1 MVARL
6 PGLTFHLSQVSVN
19 SHPLPSAAKLSCHS
33 KNARTANTYTLYRA
47 QPAATVVNSRKLLL
61 TAPVQVSETLVAR
74 NPHVRC
80 SAFSTYLVPGQHT
93 SGYLHLAPSGC
104 CCRRRIYFGVFT
116 TFRLKVFIS
125 FYDFLQIRQARV
137 ILLAYFLGLLACPVL
152 RIRSVAQNVLLPP
165 WRVVLIYT
173 LASVLGGVAFSA
185 PGHER
190 MLHKNT
196 LLITILHKPS
206 TNFCI
211 HA

>member
-33 KNARTANTYTLYRA
+33 KNASTANTYTLYRA

-61 TAPVQVSETLVAR
+61 TAPVRVSETLVAR

-80 SAFSTYLVPGQHT
+80 SAFSAYLVPGQHT
-93 SGYLHLAPSGC
+93 SDYLHLAPSG
-104 CCRRRIYFGVFT
+104 RHIYFGVFT

-137 ILLAYFLGLLACPVL
+137 ILLAYFLGLPVPHY
-152 RIRSVAQNVLLPP
+152 VYGA
-165 WRVVLIYT
+165 
-173 LASVLGGVAFSA
+173 
-185 PGHER
+185 
-190 MLHKNT
+190 
-196 LLITILHKPS
+196 
-206 TNFCI
+206 
-211 HA
+211 

>member
-1 MVARL
+1 M
-6 PGLTFHLSQVSVN
+6 
-19 SHPLPSAAKLSCHS
+19 
-33 KNARTANTYTLYRA
+33 
-47 QPAATVVNSRKLLL
+47 
-61 TAPVQVSETLVAR
+61 AR

-93 SGYLHLAPSGC
+93 SGYLHLAPSGCCLC

-137 ILLAYFLGLLACPVL
+137 ILLAYFLGLPACPAL

-196 LLITILHKPS
+196 LLITIFAQAKHKFLH
-206 TNFCI
+206 TCVN
-211 HA
+211 

>member
-1 MVARL
+1 M
-6 PGLTFHLSQVSVN
+6 
-19 SHPLPSAAKLSCHS
+19 
-33 KNARTANTYTLYRA
+33 
-47 QPAATVVNSRKLLL
+47 
-61 TAPVQVSETLVAR
+61 AR

-80 SAFSTYLVPGQHT
+80 SAFSAYLVPGQH
-93 SGYLHLAPSGC
+93 SSDYLHLAPTG
-104 CCRRRIYFGVFT
+104 CRRRIYFGVFT

-137 ILLAYFLGLLACPVL
+137 ILLAYFLGLPGCRAL

-173 LASVLGGVAFSA
+173 LASVQRGVAFSA

-196 LLITILHKPS
+196 LLITIFAQAKHKFLH
-206 TNFCI
+206 TCVN
-211 HA
+211 